1 MISIGSVG
9 SSGAAEYYA
18 RDNYYT
24 IEEGAEHSRWLGQG
38 AETLGLAGKVDPE
51 AFERVLDGKLPNG
64 SELTA
69 ARGEHRPGI
78 DLTFSVSKS
87 VSLVALLGGDQR
99 VVEAL
104 RQSVAATLGWAE
116 KNLAQARVWD
126 GTRQVVEN
134 TGSLLAATFLHD
146 VNRKGEPQ
154 LHVHAVIANATLAS
168 DGKWHALRNDNFYSW
183 QHTIG
188 AVHNADLRA
197 RLEALGYETVPA
209 RNPID
214 GSFEIKGISREAVEA
229 FSTRSAE
236 IEAALAKHGRS
247 SPREREIATLAT
259 RNAKDQG
266 LYPMQRKAEWD
277 ATAKAVGLDV
287 RPIID
292 AARARSER
300 GETAWSRTVEGI
312 RGIGAKGLA
321 IAAAMG
327 LTARDRDELVPE
339 RKGALDPKAFAA
351 AQAVASAVRELT
363 EHEAGFDRLELLRTA
378 LERRGPL
385 TAEMIEARIDRLQER
400 GLLLGGERMLT
411 PASMLALEKQA
422 FAAIDVG
429 RGAAPAVLER
439 AEAAARVQEAARDL
453 GLRRLNPG
461 QQGAAID
468 ILASRDRV
476 HLVQGG
482 AGTGKS
488 AALAPVAAVAR
499 QEGRQIHAFGIAA
512 RMAREFG
519 EKLGVEGKSVASL
532 LARHARVLDG
542 IASPGQ
548 IAAARAE
555 LGGSYIMVDE
565 ASMVG
570 TEAFEKIIRLANLLE
585 ADRVVMA
592 GDTRQLLA
600 IAAGKP
606 FEAAQERGT
615 PTSLVS
621 ENLRAGSPQMKA
633 VVAALEQRDV
643 AGAFAALKERTIT
656 ADGGR
661 GAEVA
666 AMLFAS
672 RTPGEREATLLLTAG
687 RAMRTA
693 ANGAV
698 QAELRNYGELGR
710 ERLELTVLDRVTIT
724 REGARQIKAY
734 QDGRVVEFASNLKVQ
749 GIARGERGVV
759 IGADE
764 RRVALR
770 MEDGRTQMFEP
781 HRLARNLAH
790 DAVAVFEEKR
800 IGLHERDRIRWTAN
814 DHERGLMNGMLAR
827 VEAIG
832 KDGVTISTQHG
843 ELINLKH
850 GDKMLEK
857 LDLAYA
863 VNVHVAQGMTAQD
876 GILLMSERETRLN
889 TTRSFLVAATRIA
902 GEATLIVDNADRI
915 KRGVTR
921 NAGDKTSAHAI
932 AGEMAVPSQNLGET
946 PLDRL
951 DRIASALGFDLSKN
965 EQIREERQL
974 QLERS
979 LERYG
984 LGRGDHD
991 RDFDFSR

>member
-1 MISIGSVG
+1 MISLGSVG

-18 RDNYYT
+18 KDNYYT
-24 IEEGAEHSRWLGQG
+24 IEEGAEQSRWLGKG
-38 AETLGLAGKVDPE
+38 AEALGLAGKVDP
-51 AFERVLDGKLPNG
+51 AVFERVLGGQLPDG

-69 ARGEHRPGI
+69 ARGEHRPGL

-126 GTRQVVEN
+126 GKRQVTEK
-134 TGSLLAATFLHD
+134 TGNLLAATFLHD

-168 DGKWHALRNDNFYSW
+168 DGKWHALKNDQFYSW

-214 GSFEIKGISREAVEA
+214 GSFEIKGIGREAVEA

-259 RNAKDQG
+259 RDAKDHG
-266 LYPMQRKAEWD
+266 VDPALRKAEWQ
-277 ATAKAVGLDV
+277 ATAKAIGLDV

-292 AARARSER
+292 VAVARSER
-300 GETAWSRTVEGI
+300 GETVWTRVADGI

-321 IAAAMG
+321 LAAAMG
-327 LTARDRDELVPE
+327 LTPRDRDELVLE
-339 RKGALDPKAFAA
+339 RKGALSPRDFAA

-385 TAEMIEARIDRLQER
+385 TAETIEARIEHLEER

-411 PASMLALEKQA
+411 PASMLALEKKA
-422 FAAIDVG
+422 FVAIDAG
-429 RGAAPAVLER
+429 RGAAPALLER
-439 AEAAARVQEAARDL
+439 AEAAARAQEAARDL

-461 QQGAAID
+461 QQGAAVD

-482 AGTGKS
+482 PGTGKS

-499 QEGRQIHAFGIAA
+499 AEGRQVHAFGIAA

-532 LARHARVLDG
+532 LARYARVLDG
-542 IASPGQ
+542 TASPAQ
-548 IAAARAE
+548 MAAARAE
-555 LGGSYIMVDE
+555 FQGSYILVDE

-570 TEAFEKIIRLANLLE
+570 TEQFEKIVRLANVLE

-606 FEAAQERGT
+606 FEAAQARGT
-615 PTSLVS
+615 PTSLVT
-621 ENLRAGSPQMKA
+621 ENLRADSPQMKA
-633 VVAALEQRDV
+633 VVEALEQRDV
-643 AGAFAALKERTIT
+643 AGAFAALRDRTIT
-656 ADGGR
+656 AEGGR

-672 RTPGEREATLLLTAG
+672 RSPEEREATLLLTAG
-687 RAMRTA
+687 RAMRSA

-698 QAELRNYGELGR
+698 QNELRNYGELGR

-724 REGARQIKAY
+724 REGARQMRAY
-734 QDGRVVEFASNLKVQ
+734 QDGRVVEFARNLNVQ

-759 IGADE
+759 TGADE
-764 RRVALR
+764 RRVSLR

-781 HRLARNLAH
+781 HRLARNLSH
-790 DAVAVFEEKR
+790 DAVAVFEEKQ
-800 IGLHERDRIRWTAN
+800 IGIHERDRIRWTAN

-832 KDGVTISTQHG
+832 KDGVTISTQDG
-843 ELINLKH
+843 ELIDLKA

-876 GILLMSERETRLN
+876 GILLMSERESRLN

-902 GEATLIVDNADRI
+902 GEATLIVDSAQRVERGVARNAD
-915 KRGVTR
+915 
-921 NAGDKTSAHAI
+921 DKTSAHAI
-932 AGEMAVPSQNLGET
+932 TGEQAMAAQDRDET
-946 PLDRL
+946 PLGRL

-965 EQIREERQL
+965 DQVREEREL
-974 QLERS
+974 KLERS
-979 LERYG
+979 LERDPP
-984 LGRGDHD
+984 GRADYD